1 MVETSSEFCT
11 VAHPDRLADLL
22 AAKVI
27 QDIQAKDGPNSH
39 AAIEVFLTHKQ
50 IIFAGEATTTL
61 EINDKYLR
69 QVAAACYDRAGYIH
83 SMRKYWNESQVVLP
97 EDLEI
102 VNQIEAQSKDIAIGT
117 TDLGEDSG
125 YNDQGIF
132 YSSADLTTGS
142 KLGAAHAL
150 ATAIGESLFK
160 VSRQSILSGKGVIL
174 GPDIKVVVTISVNED
189 GITPKEVTAVT
200 IAQSHAEGSDISA
213 VQTAVKAIAMK
224 AMLDTGV
231 SVAYNCQWVIN
242 GTGRFVVHGQVSD
255 TSMTGRKLA
264 VNQPSA
270 GPYYACKMQGGG
282 SMIKCAH
289 ASDLILSLA
298 SRFIA
303 NVVCEAGLST
313 YAIVGCAGAIGQ
325 NTLQSIFIK
334 GDGEFSNVQERV
346 QKFFIKNFDW
356 SPIAIARLFGFFDET
371 FDFSEAV
378 ADNFFGHPE
387 SQPWENQE
395 FVAAWASN
403 LHKFLEGK

>member
-1 MVETSSEFCT
+1 MIETSSEFVT

-174 GPDIKVVVTISVNED
+174 GPDIKDRKSVV
-189 GITPKEVTAVT
+189 
-200 IAQSHAEGSDISA
+200 
-213 VQTAVKAIAMK
+213 
-224 AMLDTGV
+224 
-231 SVAYNCQWVIN
+231 
-242 GTGRFVVHGQVSD
+242 
-255 TSMTGRKLA
+255 
-264 VNQPSA
+264 
-270 GPYYACKMQGGG
+270 
-282 SMIKCAH
+282 
-289 ASDLILSLA
+289 
-298 SRFIA
+298 
-303 NVVCEAGLST
+303 
-313 YAIVGCAGAIGQ
+313 
-325 NTLQSIFIK
+325 
-334 GDGEFSNVQERV
+334 
-346 QKFFIKNFDW
+346 
-356 SPIAIARLFGFFDET
+356 
-371 FDFSEAV
+371 
-378 ADNFFGHPE
+378 
-387 SQPWENQE
+387 
-395 FVAAWASN
+395 
-403 LHKFLEGK
+403 